1 MEPDYWIF
9 NVVIGREVKFSV
21 LWYCSCSDLNSGVSS
36 VSLSFWNVIIA
47 RLLQILAHRF
57 VGDY

>member
-21 LWYCSCSDLNSGVSS
+21 LWYRSCSDLNSGVSS